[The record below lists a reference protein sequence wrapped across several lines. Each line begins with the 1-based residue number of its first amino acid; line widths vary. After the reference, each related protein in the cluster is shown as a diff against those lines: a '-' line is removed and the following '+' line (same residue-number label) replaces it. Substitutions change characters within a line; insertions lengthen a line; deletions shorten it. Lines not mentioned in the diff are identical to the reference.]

1 MRMTIG
7 ASLFGALLFGVSLGA
22 HAQTPG
28 AYAPT
33 AGSYAYGD
41 QQQQTYAYA
50 GSTFGSPL
58 AFGASGGAVGVGVFA
73 LRDSPRDG
81 SGHFDDGSAGITL
94 GLGDPVRY
102 VGLESSV
109 SLSSLTGHNGDSF
122 GSAGSFAFKLH
133 TELPGSASFALG
145 VIDVAPW
152 GAAKGPNSASIYAA
166 AAKVFPLTLFGRRYA
181 LVGNVGI
188 GNNQFTHDARGS
200 SAFGSL
206 AFFFRRQVSLIV
218 DDSGRFLNAGVS
230 VAPFEHIPLSFT
242 LGAFNLGREEG
253 LKTGI
258 AGSVGFG
265 YDLSRFW

>member
-1 MRMTIG
+1 MQITIR
-7 ASLFGALLFGVSLGA
+7 ASLFAALLLGVSLNA
-22 HAQTPG
+22 AAQTQS
-28 AYAPT
+28 ASYAT
-33 AGSYAYGD
+33 ASGSYAYGE
-41 QQQQTYAYA
+41 QQQTYGYA

-73 LRDSPRDG
+73 LRDG
-81 SGHFDDGSAGITL
+81 SRNGNGHFDDGSAGITL
-94 GLGDPVRY
+94 GLGDPSRY
-102 VGLESSV
+102 VGLETSV
-109 SLSSLTGHNGDSF
+109 GLSSLTGHNGDGF
-122 GSAGSFAFKLH
+122 GKAGSFAFKLH

-152 GAAKGPNSASIYAA
+152 GAADGPNSASVYVA
-166 AAKVFPLTLFGRRYA
+166 AAKVFPLTLFGSRYA

-188 GNNQFTHDARGS
+188 GDNQFTHSTRGS
-200 SAFGSL
+200 SPFGSL

-230 VAPFEHIPLSFT
+230 VAPFEHVPLSFT